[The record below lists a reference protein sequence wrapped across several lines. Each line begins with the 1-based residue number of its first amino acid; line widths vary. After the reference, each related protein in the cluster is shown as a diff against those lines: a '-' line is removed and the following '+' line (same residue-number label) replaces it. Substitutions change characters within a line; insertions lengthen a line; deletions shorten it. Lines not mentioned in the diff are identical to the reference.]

1 MRTIYKKGAILSLLL
16 NLLFISVKCQPT
28 FNTRIDFYDT
38 PDQSTSLL
46 VEGDTIYIP
55 ILTQAPSIFN
65 WYLSSLNKL
74 SNNGTLIKGSAFQT
88 PYYSTIPYDIDK
100 VGNKFF
106 LTNTMGDS
114 TTAPFGSVQGGGA
127 FFNNNLDSLEIKVFN
142 DTANFF
148 YHSKAVVK
156 NNKITILGS
165 TDSTCGSIAN
175 GNYKFHLLQI
185 DTSLNIIFQKTYGST
200 CEYRNA
206 YSIDTTHSN
215 GFIICGFERTSPV
228 GWGTT
233 RVIKTDSLGN
243 QLWTRNYGII
253 NTIVPSAM
261 ATRTSGYLIATNEI
275 DSSYMSTF
283 FWMTLRLHR
292 IDENGDTLWT
302 KRIGNKNYAF
312 LPTCVKQLANYDF
325 IISGVNAVP
334 HYDISGNVVSEQP
347 HGFLC
352 RTDSSGNVKWFNN
365 YVGNYANDSTA
376 DNYLMDVSQT
386 SDGGFVASGWVNP
399 TDTSTQDAWIIK
411 VDSLGCLSP
420 GCNGTLS
427 VNTIQI
433 GFPEFNIYP
442 NPANDFIDIETD
454 FRNCYFSVFDVTGK
468 LILREKIVQN
478 KTRIDLS
485 NYSNGLYFIQ
495 LQSDEKQISKK
506 FIKQ

>member
-1 MRTIYKKGAILSLLL
+1 MATIFKKGAILSLLL
-16 NLLFISVKCQPT
+16 NLLFISAKSQTT
-28 FNTRIDFYDT
+28 FNTRIDFYETTDL
-38 PDQSTSLL
+38 STSLL
-46 VEGDTIYIP
+46 VDSDTIYFP
-55 ILTQAPSIFN
+55 VLTQAPGVFN
-65 WYLSSLNKL
+65 WHLSSLNKL
-74 SNNGTLIKGSAFQT
+74 SNNGTLIKGSTFQK
-88 PYYSTIPYDIDK
+88 PYYSTFPYDVDK

-106 LTNTMGDS
+106 VTNTMGDS
-114 TTAPFGSVQGGGA
+114 TTVPFGSVQGGGA
-127 FFNNNLDSLEIKVFN
+127 FFNKNLDSLEIKLFN
-142 DTANFF
+142 DTVNFF

-165 TDSTCGSIAN
+165 TDSTCGSIAS

-200 CEYRNA
+200 CVYRSA

-215 GFIICGFERTSPV
+215 GFIMCGYEDSPTS
-228 GWGTT
+228 TT

-253 NTIVPSAM
+253 NTTAPSIL

-275 DSSYMSTF
+275 DSTYMSSF
-283 FWMTLRLHR
+283 FWMTMKLYR

-302 KRIGNKNYAF
+302 KTIGNKNMVF
-312 LPTCVKQLANYDF
+312 TPTSVKQLANDDF
-325 IISGVNAVP
+325 IISGTKGVP
-334 HYDISGNVVSEQP
+334 RYDVSGNLVSDQL

-352 RTDSSGNVKWFNN
+352 RTDSSGNIKWFNN
-365 YVGNYANDSTA
+365 YVGNYTNDSTA
-376 DNYLMDVSQT
+376 ENFLMDVSPT
-386 SDGGFVASGWVNP
+386 SDGGFVASGWVTP
-399 TDTSTQDAWIIK
+399 TDTSTQDAWVIK
-411 VDSLGCLSP
+411 VDSMGCLSP
-420 GCNGTLS
+420 GCNGT
-427 VNTIQI
+427 VGINTIQL

-454 FRNCYFSVFDVTGK
+454 FKNCYFSVLDVTGK

-478 KTRIDLS
+478 KTRIELS

-495 LQSDEKQISKK
+495 LQSNEKILSKK